1 MFTLKSRMR
10 IENSNH
16 VIDFKTIL
24 RKFKMN
30 VSLVDEPNSSKQT
43 QVVAK
48 REWFNAHAL
57 VPLHVFKIVKLW
69 SGSLGIYA
77 TTCASVHRCEI
88 AKNLWRLSKKLFTL
102 KLRYYEQAL
111 THSTN

>member
-48 REWFNAHAL
+48 RE
-57 VPLHVFKIVKLW
+57 
-69 SGSLGIYA
+69 
-77 TTCASVHRCEI
+77 
-88 AKNLWRLSKKLFTL
+88 
-102 KLRYYEQAL
+102 
-111 THSTN
+111 